1 MLTETLRP
9 DVTAQLG
16 FYVYRLIDTG
26 GDTFYVGK
34 GTGDRVHQHRG
45 RDRFPASYEER
56 IVQWGLTEDAALR
69 LEAALIAVL
78 DPPLNRVAGH
88 GQADCDLRTDTLQ
101 ARLGAA
107 TFDVSG
113 IPDGILIVQ
122 VRGGDYYPH
131 PGAVPCH
138 HPSFEDIAV
147 QGEDAIM
154 RRVQGDWVTSAAT
167 AHRVRQIAVADGSNV
182 IRRVYDVDAPRRVTH
197 AQNGELY
204 VVASQKS
211 KRHGQPQPR
220 WRFMKIGPA
229 AAVSPIVGTRLVFP
243 GGVKDPIKNQSPFNL
258 SWALREKAAGMH
270 PVLSVAS

>member
-16 FYVYRLIDTG
+16 FYVYRLLDAG

-34 GTGDRVHQHRG
+34 GTGGRVHEHRG
-45 RDRFPASYEER
+45 RRDFPETYEER

-78 DPPLNRVAGH
+78 DPPLNRVAGW
-88 GQADCDLRTDTLQ
+88 GQADCDLRTDALQ

-107 TFDVSG
+107 AFDVTD

-122 VRGGDYYPH
+122 VRGGVYYPY
-131 PGAVPCH
+131 PGAKPCRH
-138 HPSFEDIAV
+138 AGFEDIATL
-147 QGEDAIM
+147 GEDAIM

-167 AHRVRQIAVADGSNV
+167 ATRVMQIAVADGSNV

-220 WRFMKIGPA
+220 WRFMKIGVA
-229 AAVSPIVGTRLVFP
+229 AETSPIVGTRLVFP
-243 GGVKDPIKNQSPFNL
+243 DGTDPIKNQSPFNL
-258 SWALREKAAGMH
+258 SWELRRKATGMH
-270 PVLSVAS
+270 RVLAVAS

>member
-1 MLTETLRP
+1 MLTSPLRP

-16 FYVYRLIDTG
+16 FYVYRLIAEG
-26 GDTFYVGK
+26 ETFYVGK
-34 GTGDRVHQHRG
+34 GTGGRVHEHRG
-45 RDRFPASYEER
+45 RTDFPETYEER
-56 IVQWGLTEDAALR
+56 IVQWGLSEADALR

-107 TFDVSG
+107 PFDVTD

-122 VRGGDYYPH
+122 VRGGVYYPY
-131 PGAVPCH
+131 PGAKPCRH
-138 HPSFEDIAV
+138 AGFEDIAAR
-147 QGEDAIM
+147 GEDAIM
-154 RRVQGDWVTSAAT
+154 TRVQGDWTTGAAT
-167 AHRVRQIAVADGSNV
+167 AKRVRQIAVADGSNV
-182 IRRVYDVDAPRRVTH
+182 IRRVYDVSDPIRVTH

-220 WRFMKIGPA
+220 WRWCIGPA
-229 AAVSPIVGTRLVFP
+229 AETSPIVGTRLVFP
-243 GGVKDPIKNQSPFNL
+243 DGTDPIKNQSPFNL
-258 SWALREKAAGMH
+258 SWELRRKATGMH
-270 PVLSVAS
+270 QKLAVAS